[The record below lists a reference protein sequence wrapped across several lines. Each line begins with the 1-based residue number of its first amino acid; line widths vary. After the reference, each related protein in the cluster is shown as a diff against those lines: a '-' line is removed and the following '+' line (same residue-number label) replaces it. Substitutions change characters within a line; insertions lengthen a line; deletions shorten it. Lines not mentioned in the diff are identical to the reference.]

1 MKLSCVPMAWALYIP
16 SAVLWAAHFLVGRSS
31 SAESPTLNPAPQKLA
46 APETTSKEP
55 PGPLPPLAT
64 PSSEHRGFSSPDPHL
79 HHQMSI
85 LLKLMQDVR
94 ALLGHLVIELRDL
107 SGHLKPETTKAPVK

>member
-16 SAVLWAAHFLVGRSS
+16 SAVLWEAHLLVGPSS

-46 APETTSKEP
+46 APETTSKET

-64 PSSEHRGFSSPDPHL
+64 PSEHRGFSSPDPHL